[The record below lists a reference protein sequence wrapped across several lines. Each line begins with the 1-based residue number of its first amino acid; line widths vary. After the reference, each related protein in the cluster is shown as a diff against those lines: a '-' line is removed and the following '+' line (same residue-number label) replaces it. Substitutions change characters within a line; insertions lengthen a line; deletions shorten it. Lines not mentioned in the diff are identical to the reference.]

1 MYTWLCKAY
10 NQTRYTIVT
19 VKRLMER
26 RVAVFKIAR
35 NVTINVTRS
44 ILLKINLYQ
53 INLRT
58 FLESDVKEVHQCQIF
73 TDQQK
78 VRRLAEV
85 LKK

>member
-1 MYTWLCKAY
+1 MTVQSVQSNTLHHRHC
-10 NQTRYTIVT
+10 

-44 ILLKINLYQ
+44 IPLKINLYQ

-58 FLESDVKEVHQCQIF
+58 FLESDVKEEHQCQIF

>member
-1 MYTWLCKAY
+1 
-10 NQTRYTIVT
+10 
-19 VKRLMER
+19 MER

-44 ILLKINLYQ
+44 IPLKINLYQ

-58 FLESDVKEVHQCQIF
+58 FLESDVKEEHQCQIF